1 MPSMSED
8 HPRVITLPPAIYAGA
23 FVLGLLLEYFW
34 RTSVVGPALR
44 IGLGAFLVLVG
55 FAIMI
60 SGVRVFRTAG
70 TNVEVYR
77 PATSLVVTGPYQFT
91 RNPIYVGMTMAY
103 AGAGVL
109 ADSLWVLGLVVP
121 VLVLMDYGVVRR
133 EEQYLAEKFGDPY
146 RNYSRTVR
154 RWV

>member
-1 MPSMSED
+1 M
-8 HPRVITLPPAIYAGA
+8 
-23 FVLGLLLEYFW
+23 
-34 RTSVVGPALR
+34 
-44 IGLGAFLVLVG
+44 
-55 FAIMI
+55 
-60 SGVRVFRTAG
+60 RVFRTAG

-133 EEQYLAEKFGDPY
+133 EEQYLAEKFGDAY